1 MMDKEGIFMTL
12 RNRIFIYFSIIIV
25 FLISFGTYQNRVFVT
40 LSKLNESSN
49 AISDISSKL
58 QLINVEQ
65 IEFMQNN
72 KRSHVTKVFDLLN
85 IIRDDKDKISKLG
98 ISKEATE
105 VFVNSSI
112 LFDEYEV
119 LFNQFVSNN
128 DKYFAKMT
136 QVKESKRD
144 VINLSKALSEHPD
157 IENYMSKDNLLGNI
171 IEFMQSDMQNLR
183 SYHVY
188 HEEALTELIKVGE
201 IIKDS
206 DCSFDL
212 KLNWIKLIHV
222 AKNHIEY
229 EDSMIELSDNNIVL
243 QSKLNSKVV
252 QMDELFRNIESSQ
265 MKYTTYIIKQLK
277 VMYFSL
283 LIVVVIVVTIM
294 ILRISKRIKDSFD
307 RITKGT
313 ESIAS
318 GDYSI
323 YLGTDEGDE
332 FSELSVSINSM
343 AKSLQ
348 VADFEIKHYS
358 IGLEKLVEEKTAEL
372 SNAKIELEKVN
383 KVLNY
388 EKEKYEHLAMT
399 DPLTGL
405 YNRAFLIEVLNNK
418 INEFNRYG
426 RNFSVML
433 VDLDRFKLVNDKFGH
448 MAGDDV
454 LKKISNVFVKECR
467 SSDIV
472 ARYGG
477 EEFMLVFSEC
487 SIDYALVISE
497 RIRHVIEQLDFE
509 YENLKVTISGG
520 LAQYNKESR
529 DEFLMKVDDLLY
541 MAKEDGRN
549 NIKTNQSE
557 IDK

>member
-1 MMDKEGIFMTL
+1 MTL

-72 KRSHVTKVFDLLN
+72 KRGHVAKVFDLLN
-85 IIRDDKDKISKLG
+85 VIRDDKEKISELG
-98 ISKEATE
+98 ISKEGTE
-105 VFVNSSI
+105 VFVNSSN

-144 VINLSKALSEHPD
+144 VINLSKTLSEHPD
-157 IENYMSKDNLLGNI
+157 IENYMSKDDLFGNI

-188 HEEALTELIKVGE
+188 HEEALKELIKVGE
-201 IIKDS
+201 SIKDS

-229 EDSMIELSDNNIVL
+229 EDSMIELSDNNVEL

-252 QMDELFRNIESSQ
+252 QMDEFFRNIESSQ
-265 MKYTTYIIKQLK
+265 MRYTTYIIKQLK

-283 LIVVVIVVTIM
+283 LIVVVIIVTIM
-294 ILRISKRIKDSFD
+294 ILRISKRIKDSFE

-332 FSELSVSINSM
+332 FSELSVSINLM

-348 VADFEIKHYS
+348 VADYEIKHYS
-358 IGLEKLVEEKTAEL
+358 IGLEKMVEEKTAEL

-448 MAGDDV
+448 MAGDEV
-454 LKKISNVFVKECR
+454 LKKISNVFVSECR

-487 SIDYALVISE
+487 TIDYALIISE
-497 RIRHVIEQLDFE
+497 RIRGVIEKLDFE
-509 YENLKVTISGG
+509 YDDLKVTISGG

-529 DEFLMKVDDLLY
+529 DEFLIKVDDLLY

-549 NIKTNQSE
+549 NIKTNKS
-557 IDK
+557 